1 MESIKYIK
9 KKVKSK
15 AKSPNSAD
23 SQKKGDAQQNPAAL
37 VYWNFSMNKREGPS
51 SFSYLQQISFLDD
64 IMIFK

>member
-37 VYWNFSMNKREGPS
+37 VY
-51 SFSYLQQISFLDD
+51 
-64 IMIFK
+64 